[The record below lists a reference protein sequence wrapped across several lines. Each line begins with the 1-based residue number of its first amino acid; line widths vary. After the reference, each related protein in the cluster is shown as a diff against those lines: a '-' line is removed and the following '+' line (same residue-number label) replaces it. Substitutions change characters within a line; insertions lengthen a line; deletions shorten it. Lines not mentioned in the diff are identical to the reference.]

1 MTNMLAVNWSVIA
14 AAIVVSAT
22 LVGLA
27 IGVIR
32 MLPTGAESN
41 ALLRDLNTDM
51 QSKITQLERDLVTQ
65 SETISHQEDTIHQRD
80 RLVAKLEERP
90 SLEQLLSVIES
101 HSAMHLENS
110 RKLDELLSRSHERRK
125 DDP

>member
-65 SETISHQEDTIHQRD
+65 SETIGHQEDTVHQLQRE
-80 RLVAKLEERP
+80 VAKLEERP

-101 HSAMHLENS
+101 HSAMHQENS
-110 RKLDELLSRSHERRK
+110 RKLDELLARSHQRRNG
-125 DDP
+125 DP